1 MAINF
6 PNSPSANAV
15 YTYGGNSWQWDGES
29 WNSIGAG
36 GGSFTVTMTPVFI
49 GALMNLSTTIIITS
63 TSVTKVNCNNVIY
76 DTSTG
81 SGLTSNSTNSVFTIP
96 SGVSKVRLSGA
107 VTANSQT
114 GQIFAQI
121 YKNGAATFSSVPDTD
136 TAGGDGLTI
145 VTPVLDVSQN
155 DYFQLMTAVE
165 SASTPRSYGA
175 AQNTWFAIEVVEGS
189 ALSNTATLAPAG
201 PQGVQGVQGA
211 AGAGSPGGSNTH
223 IQFNNSSAFGGTSN
237 LTFNLASNTLSTY
250 TLNVTNSISMQSA
263 TLAATPTAGLIEYD
277 GKVVYSTPQAT
288 QRGVIPGMQYFRINS
303 NTVLSNTTSAQ
314 GVFGTGSGSG
324 LGVTLSSNTVYAFE
338 GLYILVKTVGTAN
351 VAMSYGFGGTA
362 TINNIGYRRDFI
374 WSSTGLSSPRQNFA
388 DILFGGYVQTTA
400 STSLGAAGIE
410 NTTTASQSWVV
421 PLQGT
426 VSVNVGGTFIPQ
438 FTTSALVGP
447 YSIVMGSYF
456 LIYPIGA
463 ASANVSVGTWA

>member
-63 TSVTKVNCNNVIY
+63 TSATKVNCNNVIY

-145 VTPVLDVSQN
+145 FTPVLDVSQN

-201 PQGVQGVQGA
+201 PQGAQGVQGA
-211 AGAGSPGGSNTH
+211 AGAGAPGGSNTH

-237 LTFNLASNTLSTY
+237 LTFNVATNVFSVGAASNTLIANAAANTVTVGGMILQSNTIY
-250 TLNVTNSISMQSA
+250 SNVTIQSGQN
-263 TLAATPTAGLIEYD
+263 GL
-277 GKVVYSTPQAT
+277 
-288 QRGVIPGMQYFRINS
+288 M
-303 NTVLSNTTSAQ
+303 
-314 GVFGTGSGSG
+314 
-324 LGVTLSSNTVYAFE
+324 
-338 GLYILVKTVGTAN
+338 
-351 VAMSYGFGGTA
+351 
-362 TINNIGYRRDFI
+362 
-374 WSSTGLSSPRQNFA
+374 
-388 DILFGGYVQTTA
+388 
-400 STSLGAAGIE
+400 
-410 NTTTASQSWVV
+410 
-421 PLQGT
+421 
-426 VSVNVGGTFIPQ
+426 
-438 FTTSALVGP
+438 VGP
-447 YSIVMGSYF
+447 ITIANGVVITISNGSRF
-456 LIYPIGA
+456 VVL
-463 ASANVSVGTWA
+463 